1 MPKRLR
7 KSTYCPLH
15 VCANSKSVVC
25 SCLLWAS
32 SHSSDVSAVK
42 SEAESTTYGTQSK
55 QIITGKLNEFRP
67 VDEYLKDN
75 QSFNIFCCGWGAK
88 VTVVGNAKLSV

>member
-1 MPKRLR
+1 MRYTSAYLRERELKKR
-7 KSTYCPLH
+7 
-15 VCANSKSVVC
+15 
-25 SCLLWAS
+25 CLLLFVVTS
-32 SHSSDVSAVK
+32 SHSSDVSAMK

-55 QIITGKLNEFRP
+55 QIIKGKLNEFRP